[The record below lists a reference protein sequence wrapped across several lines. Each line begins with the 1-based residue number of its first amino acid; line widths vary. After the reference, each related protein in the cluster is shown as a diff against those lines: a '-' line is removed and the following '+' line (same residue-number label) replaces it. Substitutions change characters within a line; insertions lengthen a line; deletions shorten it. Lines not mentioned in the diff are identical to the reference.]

1 MAAPQEI
8 IIIYWLALVCG
19 VLPLASSTS
28 RRPVRDDRAQL
39 LAGERRE
46 RRVLVATFTPALRMR
61 VRLRLRLRL
70 RGVCVC
76 ARVYAC
82 TSAFVSA
89 RACAHG

>member
-61 VRLRLRLRL
+61 VRLRLR
-70 RGVCVC
+70 GVCVC

>member
-61 VRLRLRLRL
+61 VRLRLRLR
-70 RGVCVC
+70 GVCVC